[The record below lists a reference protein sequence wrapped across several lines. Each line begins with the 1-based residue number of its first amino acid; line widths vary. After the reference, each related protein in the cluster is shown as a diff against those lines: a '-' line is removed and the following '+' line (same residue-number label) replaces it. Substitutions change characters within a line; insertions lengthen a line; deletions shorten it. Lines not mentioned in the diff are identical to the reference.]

1 MFQVQKT
8 VKIGGG
14 GVSTDAMKWAIGE
27 LEWSALMSMLD
38 TSVCILRNIKYFNF
52 VFKSYRVII
61 VAMSIVDHFYLSLT
75 SINNQLFQVN

>member
-38 TSVCILRNIKYFNF
+38 TSVCTFRNIKYFNF
-52 VFKSYRVII
+52 VFKS
-61 VAMSIVDHFYLSLT
+61 
-75 SINNQLFQVN
+75 